1 MSSVET
7 PQTPFRNESAHFYPL
22 LSGEDRASRGA
33 SFSVSTFDL
42 QIGRNPMKR
51 IVTFV
56 LSLIMVLSLCAC
68 GSGNNKSLSEQYS
81 ADGLVQLAYSDIDI
95 VCDTAELAA
104 EGGQILSA
112 MQESDTLLMSLVIDS
127 SIEITKDVLKEY
139 DHLVITN
146 PTWINKFD
154 RMDNLISVGH
164 DEISI
169 ELQQLISAHMQ
180 AWSIDGSEFPDGV
193 SLYKYTG
200 DGLLAFPANVGYGAS
215 AIQASDPLIILVDTP
230 ADTMKPSSFL
240 LPMTSSGNIIF
251 TNETL
256 LQTEIAASL
265 IAPYVGKIE
274 SVKFK

>member
-1 MSSVET
+1 
-7 PQTPFRNESAHFYPL
+7 
-22 LSGEDRASRGA
+22 
-33 SFSVSTFDL
+33 
-42 QIGRNPMKR
+42 MKR

-56 LSLIMVLSLCAC
+56 LSLILVLSLCAC
-68 GSGNNKSLSEQYS
+68 GSGNSKSLSEQYS

-127 SIEITKDVLKEY
+127 SIEITNDVLKEY

-169 ELQQLISAHMQ
+169 ELQQLISAHRQ

>member
-1 MSSVET
+1 
-7 PQTPFRNESAHFYPL
+7 
-22 LSGEDRASRGA
+22 
-33 SFSVSTFDL
+33 
-42 QIGRNPMKR
+42 MKR